1 MKIVFMGTPEF
12 AVPALENIAKQHTI
26 SAVVTAPD
34 RPAGRGKQL
43 RKSAVKEAAEK
54 LNIKVLQPLNL
65 KSAEFQSELQALNAD
80 LFVVVAFRMLPEA
93 VWSMPRYG
101 TINLHASLLPQY
113 RGAAP
118 INRAVMAGEKVTGL
132 TTFSIEKE
140 IDTGNI
146 LDQIEIPVGEN
157 QTAGELHDHMMEIGA
172 DLLVNTIEKIA
183 TGKISPVEQS
193 AIIGSELQSA
203 PKIFKED
210 CMIDWKQNARTVHNH
225 IRGLSPYPGAITAAS
240 DNTDPSQNF
249 KILKSAVS
257 DESST
262 ERPGT
267 VQIRGKEMWVATN
280 DCWLKILEIQAPGKR
295 SLPVDEFL
303 RGYKRAEE
311 LNFS

>member
-1 MKIVFMGTPEF
+1 MKIVFMGTPDF
-12 AVPALENIAKQHTI
+12 AVPALKKIANQHTI

-43 RKSAVKEAAEK
+43 RKSAIKEAAEK

-65 KSAEFQSELQALNAD
+65 KSPEFQSELQALNAD

-118 INRAVMAGEKVTGL
+118 INRAIMAGEKVTGL

-146 LDQIEIPVGEN
+146 LDQIQIPVGEN
-157 QTAGELHDHMMEIGA
+157 QTAGELHDHMMETGA

-183 TGKISPVEQS
+183 TGKISPLEQS
-193 AIIGSELQSA
+193 TIIGSELRSA

-210 CMIDWKQNARTVHNH
+210 CMIDWKQNARAVHNH
-225 IRGLSPYPGAITAAS
+225 IRGLSPYPGAITAIL
-240 DNTDPSQNF
+240 DNTDPTQNF

-257 DESST
+257 DETST
-262 ERPGT
+262 VRPGT
-267 VQIRGKEMWVATN
+267 LQIRGKMMWVATN
-280 DCWLKILEIQAPGKR
+280 DYWLKILEIQAPGKR

-311 LNFS
+311 LNFC

>member
-1 MKIVFMGTPEF
+1 MKIVFMGTPDF
-12 AVPALENIAKQHTI
+12 AVPALKKIANQHTI
-26 SAVVTAPD
+26 SAVLTAPD

-43 RKSAVKEAAEK
+43 RKSAIKEAAEK

-65 KSAEFQSELQALNAD
+65 KSPEFQSELQALNAD

-118 INRAVMAGEKVTGL
+118 INRAIMAGEKVTGL

-146 LDQIEIPVGEN
+146 LDQIQIPVGEN
-157 QTAGELHDHMMEIGA
+157 QTAGELHDHMMETGA

-183 TGKISPVEQS
+183 TGKISPLEQS
-193 AIIGSELQSA
+193 TIIGSELRSA

-210 CMIDWKQNARTVHNH
+210 CMIDWKQNARAVHNH
-225 IRGLSPYPGAITAAS
+225 IRGLSPYPGAITAIL
-240 DNTDPSQNF
+240 DNTDPTQNF

-257 DESST
+257 DETST
-262 ERPGT
+262 VRPGT
-267 VQIRGKEMWVATN
+267 LQIRGKMMWVATN
-280 DCWLKILEIQAPGKR
+280 DYWLKILEIQAPGKR

-311 LNFS
+311 LNFC

>member
-12 AVPALENIAKQHTI
+12 AVPALEKIANQHTI

-43 RKSAVKEAAEK
+43 RKSAIKEAAEK

-65 KSAEFQSELQALNAD
+65 KSPEFQSELQALNAD
-80 LFVVVAFRMLPEA
+80 LFVVVAFRMLPEV

-118 INRAVMAGEKVTGL
+118 INRAIMAGEKVTGL
-132 TTFSIEKE
+132 TTFLIEKE

-146 LDQIEIPVGEN
+146 LDQIQIPVGEN
-157 QTAGELHDHMMEIGA
+157 QTAGELHDRMMETGA

-193 AIIGSELQSA
+193 AIIGSELRSA

-210 CMIDWKQNARTVHNH
+210 CMIDWKQNARAVHNH
-225 IRGLSPYPGAITAAS
+225 IRGLSPYPGAITAIS

-257 DESST
+257 EETST
-262 ERPGT
+262 VRPGT
-267 VQIRGKEMWVATN
+267 LEIRGKMMWVATN
-280 DCWLKILEIQAPGKR
+280 DYWLKILEIQAPGKR

-311 LNFS
+311 LNFC

>member
-12 AVPALENIAKQHTI
+12 AVPALEKIANQHTI
-26 SAVVTAPD
+26 LAVVTAPD

-65 KSAEFQSELQALNAD
+65 KSPEFQSELQALNAD

-93 VWSMPRYG
+93 VWSMPQYG

-118 INRAVMAGEKVTGL
+118 INRAIMAGEKVTGL
-132 TTFSIEKE
+132 TTFLIEKE

-146 LDQIEIPVGEN
+146 LDQIQIPVGEN
-157 QTAGELHDHMMEIGA
+157 QTAGELHDRMMETGA

-193 AIIGSELQSA
+193 VIIGSELRSA

-210 CMIDWKQNARTVHNH
+210 CMIDWKQNARAVHNH
-225 IRGLSPYPGAITAAS
+225 IRGLSPYPGAITAIL
-240 DNTDPSQNF
+240 DNTDPTQNF

-257 DESST
+257 DEIST
-262 ERPGT
+262 VRPGT
-267 VQIRGKEMWVATN
+267 LQIRGKMMWVATN
-280 DCWLKILEIQAPGKR
+280 DYWLKILEIQAPGKR

-311 LNFS
+311 LNFC

>member
-12 AVPALENIAKQHTI
+12 AVPALEKIANQHTI

-43 RKSAVKEAAEK
+43 RKSAIKEAAEK

-65 KSAEFQSELQALNAD
+65 KSPEFQSELQALNAD

-118 INRAVMAGEKVTGL
+118 INRAIMAGEKVTGL
-132 TTFSIEKE
+132 TTFLIEKE

-146 LDQIEIPVGEN
+146 LDQIQIPVGEN
-157 QTAGELHDHMMEIGA
+157 QTAGELNDRMMETGA

-193 AIIGSELQSA
+193 AIIGSELRSA

-210 CMIDWKQNARTVHNH
+210 CMIDWKQNARAVHNH
-225 IRGLSPYPGAITAAS
+225 IRGLSPYPGAITAIS

-257 DESST
+257 EETST
-262 ERPGT
+262 VRPGT
-267 VQIRGKEMWVATN
+267 LEIRGKMMWVATN
-280 DCWLKILEIQAPGKR
+280 DYWLKILEIQAPGKR

-311 LNFS
+311 LNFC

>member
-12 AVPALENIAKQHTI
+12 AVPALEKIANQHTI

-43 RKSAVKEAAEK
+43 RKSAIKEAAEK

-65 KSAEFQSELQALNAD
+65 KSPEFQSELQALNAD

-118 INRAVMAGEKVTGL
+118 INRAIMAGEKVTGL
-132 TTFSIEKE
+132 TTFLIEKE

-146 LDQIEIPVGEN
+146 LDQIQIPVGEN
-157 QTAGELHDHMMEIGA
+157 QTAGELHDRMMETGA

-193 AIIGSELQSA
+193 AIIGSELRSA

-210 CMIDWKQNARTVHNH
+210 CMIDWKQNARAVHNH
-225 IRGLSPYPGAITAAS
+225 IRGLSPYPGAITAIS

-257 DESST
+257 EETST
-262 ERPGT
+262 VRPGT
-267 VQIRGKEMWVATN
+267 LEIRGKMMWVATN
-280 DCWLKILEIQAPGKR
+280 DYWLKILEIQAPGKR

-311 LNFS
+311 LNFC

>member
-12 AVPALENIAKQHTI
+12 AVPALEKIANQHTI

-43 RKSAVKEAAEK
+43 RKSAIKEAAEK

-65 KSAEFQSELQALNAD
+65 KSPEFQSELQALNAD

-118 INRAVMAGEKVTGL
+118 INRAIMAGEKVTGL
-132 TTFSIEKE
+132 TTFLIEKE

-146 LDQIEIPVGEN
+146 LDQIQIPVGEN
-157 QTAGELHDHMMEIGA
+157 QTAGELHDRMMETGA

-193 AIIGSELQSA
+193 AIIGSELRSA

-210 CMIDWKQNARTVHNH
+210 CMIDWKQNARAVHNH
-225 IRGLSPYPGAITAAS
+225 IRGLSPYPGAITAIS

-257 DESST
+257 EET
-262 ERPGT
+262 YTVRPGT
-267 VQIRGKEMWVATN
+267 LQIREKMMWVATN
-280 DCWLKILEIQAPGKR
+280 DYWLKILEIQAPGKR

-311 LNFS
+311 LNFC